1 MDYDKILKLLEDEY
15 CYARENFIPIIRD
28 ESAKFLYD
36 FVRENK
42 IKTVLEIGTA
52 IGYSGNIIL
61 SAGAERLVTVD
72 INEKSLNVAMF
83 AFEKT
88 GYIDRVNVIKED
100 AMRVIVELVERG
112 ERFDM
117 IFLDGPKGQYINYL
131 PYLTKLIGREG
142 VIFADNVLLG
152 GMVDSNEKIPH
163 RKRTMVNNLRKYLNI
178 VNDEPYDTELF
189 RIEDGVAIT
198 RYKGE

>member
-15 CYARENFIPIIRD
+15 RYARENFIPIIRD

-152 GMVDSNEKIPH
+152 GMVESNEKIPH

>member
-15 CYARENFIPIIRD
+15 RYARENFIPIIRD

-152 GMVDSNEKIPH
+152 GMVESNEKIPH

-178 VNDEPYDTELF
+178 VNNKPYDTELF

>member
-15 CYARENFIPIIRD
+15 RYARENFIPIIRD

-88 GYIDRVNVIKED
+88 GCIDRVNVIKED

-152 GMVDSNEKIPH
+152 GMVESNEKIPH

-178 VNDEPYDTELF
+178 VNDKPYDTELF

>member
-36 FVRENK
+36 FVRRNK

-152 GMVDSNEKIPH
+152 GMVESNEKIPH

-178 VNDEPYDTELF
+178 VNNEPYDTELF